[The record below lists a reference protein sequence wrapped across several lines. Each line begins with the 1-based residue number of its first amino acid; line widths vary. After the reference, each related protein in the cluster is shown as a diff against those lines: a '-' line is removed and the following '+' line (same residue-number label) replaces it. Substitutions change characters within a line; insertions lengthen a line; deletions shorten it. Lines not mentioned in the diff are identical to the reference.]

1 MISIKTFKMNIL
13 EKYSEEL
20 ENIQQYLE
28 ITVSDDPDEIS
39 ERLSMIAVYMARTG
53 FILAEARMELDQARV
68 SAYSTH
74 VGTIGK
80 LPATVSKM
88 FIESVTDQQ
97 NRLVNWVDRLN
108 SACIHQGDILRTLLS
123 FQKENLKLTRT
134 GY

>member
-1 MISIKTFKMNIL
+1 MISIKISKMNLL

-20 ENIQQYLE
+20 NNMQQYLE
-28 ITVSDDPDEIS
+28 ITVSDDPNEIS
-39 ERLSMIAVYMARTG
+39 ERLSSIAVYMARTG
-53 FILAEARMELDQARV
+53 YLLAEAKMELDQARV

-74 VGTIGK
+74 IGTFGK

>member
-1 MISIKTFKMNIL
+1 MISIKIFSMNLL
-13 EKYSEEL
+13 EKYCEEL
-20 ENIQQYLE
+20 ENIQKYLE

-39 ERLSMIAVYMARTG
+39 ERLASISVYMARTG

-68 SAYSTH
+68 LVYSSH
-74 VGTIGK
+74 SGTISK
-80 LPATVSKM
+80 LPASVSKM

-97 NRLVNWVDRLN
+97 NRLVNWLDRLN
-108 SACIHQGDILRTLLS
+108 STCIHQGDILRTLLS

>member
-1 MISIKTFKMNIL
+1 MNLL

-20 ENIQQYLE
+20 ENMQQYLE
-28 ITVSDDPDEIS
+28 ITVSDDPNEIS

-68 SAYSTH
+68 SAYSSHT
-74 VGTIGK
+74 GTISK

-97 NRLVNWVDRLN
+97 NRLVNWVARLN
-108 SACIHQGDILRTLLS
+108 STCIHQGDILRTLLS
-123 FQKENLKLTRT
+123 FQKENIKLTRT

>member
-1 MISIKTFKMNIL
+1 MNLL

-20 ENIQQYLE
+20 NNMQQYLE
-28 ITVSDDPDEIS
+28 ITVSDDPNEIS
-39 ERLSMIAVYMARTG
+39 ERLSSIAVYMARTG
-53 FILAEARMELDQARV
+53 YLLAEAKMELDQARV

-80 LPATVSKM
+80 LPASVSKM

>member
-1 MISIKTFKMNIL
+1 MISIKIFRMNLL

-20 ENIQQYLE
+20 NNMQQYLE
-28 ITVSDDPDEIS
+28 ITVSDDPNEIS
-39 ERLSMIAVYMARTG
+39 ERLSSIAVYMARTG
-53 FILAEARMELDQARV
+53 YLLAEAKMELDQARV

-74 VGTIGK
+74 IGTLGK

>member
-1 MISIKTFKMNIL
+1 MNLL

-20 ENIQQYLE
+20 NNMQQYLE
-28 ITVSDDPDEIS
+28 ITVGDDPGEIS
-39 ERLSMIAVYMARTG
+39 ERLSSIAVYMARTG
-53 FILAEARMELDQARV
+53 YLLAEAKMELDQARV

>member
-1 MISIKTFKMNIL
+1 MNLL

-20 ENIQQYLE
+20 NNMQQYLE
-28 ITVSDDPDEIS
+28 ITVSDDPNEIS
-39 ERLSMIAVYMARTG
+39 ERLSSIAVYMARTG
-53 FILAEARMELDQARV
+53 YLLAEAKMELDQARV
-68 SAYSTH
+68 SVYSTH

>member
-1 MISIKTFKMNIL
+1 MNLL

-20 ENIQQYLE
+20 ENIQKYLE
-28 ITVSDDPDEIS
+28 ITVSDDPDEIC
-39 ERLSMIAVYMARTG
+39 ERLSTIAVYMARTG
-53 FILAEARMELDQARV
+53 FILAEARMKLDQARV
-68 SAYSTH
+68 LVYSSH
-74 VGTIGK
+74 AGTISK
-80 LPATVSKM
+80 LPASVSKM

-108 SACIHQGDILRTLLS
+108 STCIHQGDILRTLLS

>member
-1 MISIKTFKMNIL
+1 MTSIKTFNMDIL
-13 EKYSEEL
+13 KKYSEEL

-28 ITVSDDPDEIS
+28 ITVSDDPNEIS

-53 FILAEARMELDQARV
+53 FILAEAKMELDQARV
-68 SAYSTH
+68 SVFSSH

-97 NRLVNWVDRLN
+97 NRLVNWIDRLN
-108 SACIHQGDILRTLLS
+108 SSCIHQGDILRTLLS

>member
-1 MISIKTFKMNIL
+1 MNLL

-20 ENIQQYLE
+20 NNMQQYLE
-28 ITVSDDPDEIS
+28 ITVSDDPNEIS
-39 ERLSMIAVYMARTG
+39 ERLSSISVYMARTG
-53 FILAEARMELDQARV
+53 YLLAEAKMELDQARV

>member
-1 MISIKTFKMNIL
+1 MNLL
-13 EKYSEEL
+13 EKYCEEL
-20 ENIQQYLE
+20 ENIQKYLE

-39 ERLSMIAVYMARTG
+39 ERLASISVYMARTG

-68 SAYSTH
+68 LVYSSH
-74 VGTIGK
+74 SGTISK
-80 LPATVSKM
+80 LPASVSKM

-97 NRLVNWVDRLN
+97 NRLVNWLDRLN
-108 SACIHQGDILRTLLS
+108 STCIHQGDILRTLLS

>member
-1 MISIKTFKMNIL
+1 MISIKIFSMNL
-13 EKYSEEL
+13 LDKYSEEL
-20 ENIQQYLE
+20 NNMQQYLE
-28 ITVSDDPDEIS
+28 ITVSDDPNEIS
-39 ERLSMIAVYMARTG
+39 ERLSSIAVYMARTG
-53 FILAEARMELDQARV
+53 YLLAEAKMELDQARV

-74 VGTIGK
+74 IGTIGK

-108 SACIHQGDILRTLLS
+108 STCIHQGDILRTLLS

>member
-1 MISIKTFKMNIL
+1 MDIL
-13 EKYSEEL
+13 KKYSEEL

-28 ITVSDDPDEIS
+28 INVSDDPNEIS

-53 FILAEARMELDQARV
+53 FILAEAKMELDQARV
-68 SAYSTH
+68 SVFSSH

-108 SACIHQGDILRTLLS
+108 STCIHQGDILRTLLS

>member
-1 MISIKTFKMNIL
+1 MNLL

-20 ENIQQYLE
+20 NNMQQYLE
-28 ITVSDDPDEIS
+28 ITVGDDHGEIS
-39 ERLSMIAVYMARTG
+39 ERLSSIAVYMARTG
-53 FILAEARMELDQARV
+53 YLLAEAKMELDQARV
-68 SAYSTH
+68 SVYSTH

>member
-1 MISIKTFKMNIL
+1 MNIL

>member
-1 MISIKTFKMNIL
+1 MDIL
-13 EKYSEEL
+13 KKYSEEL

-28 ITVSDDPDEIS
+28 ITVSDDPNEIS

-53 FILAEARMELDQARV
+53 FILAEAKMELDQARV
-68 SAYSTH
+68 SVFSSH

-97 NRLVNWVDRLN
+97 NRLVNWIDRLN
-108 SACIHQGDILRTLLS
+108 SSCIHQGDILRTLLS

>member
-1 MISIKTFKMNIL
+1 MISIKIFSMNLL

-20 ENIQQYLE
+20 ENIQKYLE

-53 FILAEARMELDQARV
+53 YILAEAKMELDQARV
-68 SAYSTH
+68 SVYSTH

>member
-1 MISIKTFKMNIL
+1 MNLL

-20 ENIQQYLE
+20 ENIQKYLE

-68 SAYSTH
+68 LVYSSH
-74 VGTIGK
+74 SGTISK
-80 LPATVSKM
+80 LPASVSKM

-97 NRLVNWVDRLN
+97 NRLVNWLDRLN
-108 SACIHQGDILRTLLS
+108 STCIHQGDILRTLLS

>member
-1 MISIKTFKMNIL
+1 MISIKIFRMNLL

-20 ENIQQYLE
+20 NNMQQYLE
-28 ITVSDDPDEIS
+28 ITVSDDPNEIS
-39 ERLSMIAVYMARTG
+39 ERLSSIAVYMARTG
-53 FILAEARMELDQARV
+53 YLLAEAKMELDQARV

>member
-1 MISIKTFKMNIL
+1 MNL
-13 EKYSEEL
+13 LDKYSEEL
-20 ENIQQYLE
+20 NNMQQYLE
-28 ITVSDDPDEIS
+28 ITVSDDPNEIS
-39 ERLSMIAVYMARTG
+39 ERLSCIAVYMARTG
-53 FILAEARMELDQARV
+53 YILAEAKMELDQARV
-68 SAYSTH
+68 SVYSTH

>member
-1 MISIKTFKMNIL
+1 MNLL

-20 ENIQQYLE
+20 NNMQQYLE
-28 ITVSDDPDEIS
+28 ITVGDDPGEIS
-39 ERLSMIAVYMARTG
+39 ERLSSIAVYMARTG
-53 FILAEARMELDQARV
+53 HLLAEAKMELDQARV

-97 NRLVNWVDRLN
+97 NRLVYWVDRLN

>member
-1 MISIKTFKMNIL
+1 MDIL
-13 EKYSEEL
+13 KKYSEEL

-28 ITVSDDPDEIS
+28 ITVSDDPNEIS

-108 SACIHQGDILRTLLS
+108 STCIHQGDILRTLLS

>member
-1 MISIKTFKMNIL
+1 MISIKIFSMKLL

-20 ENIQQYLE
+20 ENIQKYLE

-68 SAYSTH
+68 LVYSSH
-74 VGTIGK
+74 AGTISK
-80 LPATVSKM
+80 LPASVSKM

-108 SACIHQGDILRTLLS
+108 STCIHQGDILRTLLS

>member
-1 MISIKTFKMNIL
+1 MNLL

-20 ENIQQYLE
+20 ENIQKYLE

-53 FILAEARMELDQARV
+53 YILAEAKMELDQARV
-68 SAYSTH
+68 SVYSTH